1 MPSRRSQQA
10 GRSSGAERERLLEEV
25 EREFWSNVVHELKT
39 PLALMHGYATTLL
52 ERDLPEEQR
61 RWFLQVIADQSVR
74 LSEGMD
80 RLREVRRLDRAETD
94 GVVDVSAALRQAI
107 QRLDVDFPGLRV
119 KVVGDGRPV
128 PVKGSDRWLV
138 RAFEELLSLTAPADP
153 VNGVRVVLRQ
163 GTTVSVTFATE
174 GKVRLS
180 GLELYLA
187 RRVVERFG
195 GSLTARTGKITVRLA
210 PAERQGGPG

>member
-1 MPSRRSQQA
+1 MPSRRSQQV
-10 GRSSGAERERLLEEV
+10 GRSSGGERERLLEEV
-25 EREFWSNVVHELKT
+25 ERDFWSNVVHELKT
-39 PLALMHGYATTLL
+39 PLALLHGYATTLL

-61 RWFLQVIADQSVR
+61 RWFLQVIADQSIR

-80 RLREVRRLDRAETD
+80 RLREVRRLERTETD
-94 GVVDVSAALRQAI
+94 GVADAAAALRRAT
-107 QRLDVDFPGLRV
+107 RHLDVALPGV
-119 KVVGDGRPV
+119 KITVAGDARPV

-153 VNGVRVVLRQ
+153 VNGVRVLLRK
-163 GTTVSVTFATE
+163 GTGVSVTFTTE
-174 GKVRLS
+174 GKIRLS

-195 GSLTARTGKITVRLA
+195 GSLTARAGKITVRLA
-210 PAERQGGPG
+210 PAKER